1 MTNNILAFFT
11 PPKPEE
17 LVKSSI
23 NINMFP
29 FDVGTMMETQRKNM
43 MAFSR
48 AQQLAIESLQVITSR
63 QAAMLS
69 DLAADQATLSREIM
83 ESGKPEE
90 KIADQAMIIRDL
102 YERSIAHLREI
113 GDMITHSSQETADVI
128 HNRIAGSLSEMKDA
142 IKKSSSRRT
151 A

>member
-1 MTNNILAFFT
+1 
-11 PPKPEE
+11 
-17 LVKSSI
+17 
-23 NINMFP
+23 
-29 FDVGTMMETQRKNM
+29 METQRKNM